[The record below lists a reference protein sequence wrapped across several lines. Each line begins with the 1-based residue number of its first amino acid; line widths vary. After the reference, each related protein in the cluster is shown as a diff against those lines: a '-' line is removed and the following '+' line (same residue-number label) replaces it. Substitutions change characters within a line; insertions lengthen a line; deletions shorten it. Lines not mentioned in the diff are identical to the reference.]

1 MIHLIYPQSDR
12 RPPETGRMQGAATRR
27 SGATARS
34 RNAASDRFAGDAATR
49 LPGGLAGAA
58 QAKGRIAAL
67 RGAAIRRLLRGPP

>member
-1 MIHLIYPQSDR
+1 MICLICPQSDR

-34 RNAASDRFAGDAATR
+34 RNAASDRFAGGAAIR
-49 LPGGLAGAA
+49 LPEGFER
-58 QAKGRIAAL
+58 KGRIAAL